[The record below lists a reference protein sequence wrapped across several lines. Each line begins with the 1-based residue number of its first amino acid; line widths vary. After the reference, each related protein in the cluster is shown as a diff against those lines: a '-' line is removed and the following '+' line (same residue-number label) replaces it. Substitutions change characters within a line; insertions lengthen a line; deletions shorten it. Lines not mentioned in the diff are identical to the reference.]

1 VWAPEEVRQACA
13 FVAERAELVQIDHER
28 LATFARSLD
37 GVAPEEERSG
47 VEYAVTF
54 NAVNFGSGWHPFLD
68 KEDGAS
74 GSVTMM
80 TRLRHRFEADGP
92 LSAEELERLTAE
104 SCAELFG
111 QQLRPPVDE
120 LMALFARSLNDLGS
134 FLLARFDG
142 SFEGLVGAAGASATR
157 LVELLQEM
165 PMYRDVA
172 SYGGTPVPFLK
183 RAQLTA
189 SELGGFRDL
198 DRLTVFADNLV
209 PHVLRVE
216 GVLRLDDQ
224 LERAID
230 TGELLEPGGAA
241 EVELRATAVHAGE
254 LIAKGSG
261 LTPRQIDLTLWRRG
275 QEPRFKARHRPRIRT
290 YFY

>member
-1 VWAPEEVRQACA
+1 MWAPEEVREACA
-13 FVAERAELVQIDHER
+13 FVARRAELVLIDDER
-28 LATFARSLD
+28 LATLARSLE
-37 GVAPEEERSG
+37 GVVVEVERST
-47 VEYAVTF
+47 VEYSITF

-68 KEDGAS
+68 KEPGSS

-80 TRLRHRFEADGP
+80 TRLRRRFDADGP
-92 LSAEELERLTAE
+92 FSAQELERLTAE
-104 SCAELFG
+104 SCAEVFG

-142 SFEGLVGAAGASATR
+142 SFDALVEVAGASAAR

-189 SELGGFRDL
+189 SDVGRFDDL

-216 GVLRLDDQ
+216 GVLRLDDE
-224 LERAID
+224 LARAID
-230 TGELLEPGGAA
+230 TGELLEQGGAG
-241 EVELRATAVHAGE
+241 EVELRAAAVHAGE
-254 LIAKGSG
+254 LIAEASR
-261 LTPRQIDLTLWRRG
+261 LTPRQVDLALWRRG
-275 QEPRFKARHRPRIRT
+275 QDPRFKARHRPRIRT